1 MKQLFLYRYI
11 YFLSIEEVAISNMS
25 NDKSFTTE
33 HCAIFNVSLSHFL
46 YKFVIG

>member
-1 MKQLFLYRYI
+1 MKKLFLYRYI

-46 YKFVIG
+46 YTFVID